1 MCELEFTTK
10 YRYERH
16 LTSGRHKSLAAVF
29 HSASGATTPIDSVS
43 GEGCIDI
50 FSGLTT
56 NLDEFDQ
63 VG

>member
-1 MCELEFTTK
+1 ML
-10 YRYERH
+10 
-16 LTSGRHKSLAAVF
+16 VV
-29 HSASGATTPIDSVS
+29 PIDSVSGEGVS